1 MKIQTYC
8 KKQSDFFIKS
18 KIFFLVVFI
27 CERSVVERKIT
38 IHIDVGESSSPTAQV
53 KLDLLKSRDNFT
65 WKSIILNVKL
75 AYLDVR

>member
-38 IHIDVGESSSPTAQV
+38 IHIDVGESSSPHSAGEARFV
-53 KLDLLKSRDNFT
+53 E
-65 WKSIILNVKL
+65 IPG
-75 AYLDVR
+75 